1 MPPRTHSNKSS
12 NVKHR
17 KRLTHVTHVAR
28 IPDSNSMKENMW
40 VEGPGQALKTQFNA
54 VEAGLSGN
62 QKQQKLAD
70 AKEYGHGQT
79 RLSIIFYREVEEIT
93 ENLVALSQEKASF
106 AFSVTSSHKPSIAW
120 HIRQIQWWASWNV
133 HKLSWIAGAAAILV
147 NQKVPVR
154 FVISSKRTNLSASA
168 CAIILKTPG
177 LLLKEQDESST
188 KAALG

>member
-1 MPPRTHSNKSS
+1 
-12 NVKHR
+12 
-17 KRLTHVTHVAR
+17 
-28 IPDSNSMKENMW
+28 MKENMW

-79 RLSIIFYREVEEIT
+79 RLSIILCREFEETT
-93 ENLVALSQEKASF
+93 ENPVVPSQKKDSF
-106 AFSVTSSHKPSIAW
+106 AFSVPSSHKPSIAW
-120 HIRQIQWWASWNV
+120 HIRQIQWWSSWNIR
-133 HKLSWIAGAAAILV
+133 KRCWIASAAAILV